1 MSEKFATD
9 LTSRP
14 TMVTVRGQ
22 CRARDGQIHTDS
34 RGKIITVL
42 IYMNAA
48 WEADGGRLR
57 LLRSRDDIEDY
68 AAEVPPREGSMVAF
82 RCTEDAWHGHKP
94 YEGSRRPHQL
104 NWVRAGAYL
113 PKEQRRP
120 RPTPLL
126 THLTAATQPEPHPHN
141 PHHTPR

>member
-34 RGKIITVL
+34 RGKIIPVL

-57 LLRSRDDIEDY
+57 LLRSRADIEDY
-68 AAEVPPREGSMVAF
+68 AAEVPPRAGSMVAF
-82 RCTEDAWHGHKP
+82 RCTEDAWQTGRESCGERVWQ
-94 YEGSRRPHQL
+94 Y
-104 NWVRAGAYL
+104 Y
-113 PKEQRRP
+113 
-120 RPTPLL
+120 
-126 THLTAATQPEPHPHN
+126 
-141 PHHTPR
+141 

>member
-1 MSEKFATD
+1 MTEKFATD

-34 RGKIITVL
+34 LGKIITVL

-57 LLRSRDDIEDY
+57 MLRYRYDIEDY
-68 AAEVPPREGSMVAF
+68 AAEVPPREGYMVAQS
-82 RCTEDAWHGHKP
+82 EDRLVGK
-94 YEGSRRPHQL
+94 GCVSTCKSRR
-104 NWVRAGAYL
+104 
-113 PKEQRRP
+113 
-120 RPTPLL
+120 
-126 THLTAATQPEPHPHN
+126 AT
-141 PHHTPR
+141 